1 MNILNTFR
9 ILRSFCNTNQQ
20 ESHGTAAAIIP
31 RVDAVHKYLHRFI
44 HQEITSSNAS
54 VHLININDSEVFAVL
69 LPSISEPYRTNHEFP
84 SFHRVYKITHWSPAP
99 EYLRSWAS
107 KLILDQELQ
116 RRSPKHQSTIHTGCF
131 FPSPCALCTC
141 IEMCFY
147 GSDTQRTQKKKTKK
161 TKTNDC
167 LSLTHYSCNFGW
179 RTTYVAGC
187 PRLPCFIYTAVHL
200 GVTFLNKYEACCSA
214 SSTCGKQCMRSGLN
228 WLWMLCLVRYMRKR
242 DSE

>member
-20 ESHGTAAAIIP
+20 ESHGTAAAVIP

-107 KLILDQELQ
+107 NLILDQELQ

-147 GSDTQRTQKKKTKK
+147 GSDTQRTQKKKQKK
-161 TKTNDC
+161 KRMTV
-167 LSLTHYSCNFGW
+167 YPW
-179 RTTYVAGC
+179 RIILVISAGGRHMWQAAPVSRASFTRLYIWVLRFLINMKRAVVPVAH
-187 PRLPCFIYTAVHL
+187 V
-200 GVTFLNKYEACCSA
+200 ESSAC
-214 SSTCGKQCMRSGLN
+214 GL
-228 WLWMLCLVRYMRKR
+228 
-242 DSE
+242 D